1 MCKQDIHKETHAKA
15 DCNKLM
21 KNKKKKKC
29 WKCIKWCIIT
39 CKGTLGCMEIVLIW
53 KHGTWR
59 NYSLPSKYQTILKIT
74 QKTTTTTTKK
84 QRTVGHE
91 CYTCWKHASGKQ
103 WSKEEGTLK
112 EFIANRLVVKEHL
125 KQELKPKGNDKR
137 KNCHE
142 LFYF

>member
-1 MCKQDIHKETHAKA
+1 
-15 DCNKLM
+15 
-21 KNKKKKKC
+21 
-29 WKCIKWCIIT
+29 
-39 CKGTLGCMEIVLIW
+39 MEIVLVW
-53 KHGTWR
+53 KYGTNCIENGINVCGYLYMR
-59 NYSLPSKYQTILKIT
+59 KLLTASKYQTTMKIT
-74 QKTTTTTTKK
+74 QKTKK